1 MKWSNSVICLSL
13 ISSLLASSCSNN
25 SSSNKKSFLT
35 KISLNIAELFST
47 RQQSPTSYVGLI
59 QLHSPAL
66 LASAKI
72 VNGKAIIDEE
82 SKNTINS
89 EHENAIDAL
98 KNLSPNIVI
107 LGEYKMV
114 LNAISFVAPSELAEK
129 ISKLEG
135 VEKVEASSNFERPV
149 TMSSEETS
157 TSKTILGDGI
167 DVHNTITFLGADKL
181 HQLGITGKG
190 MRIGIIDTGIDYTH
204 SMFKGPGKKEIYE
217 SINPATANEFFPN
230 DLIIGGK
237 DFVGSDFA
245 PSSEDPE
252 KRIPKPDSN
261 PIDEAGHGTHVAGT
275 VAGAGD
281 NQNTY
286 SGVAPDAKL
295 YALKVFGKKGGTSD
309 IVVIQALEYAADPS
323 ESLNP
328 NQRLDVVNLSLGGGF
343 GKPKVLYTEAVKNL
357 TRGGTV
363 VVASAGNSGDN
374 PYIVGAP
381 STSEQ
386 AISVA
391 ASVDDM
397 SQNIAFDAGEFA
409 IGNSTKLIEIVE
421 GNVTLPS
428 RDSHVKES
436 LVYLGNGKDPI
447 ADEVKNAVKGKIAL
461 MDRGVISFAEKFTL
475 AESLGAAGVIMA
487 NNQEGSPIKMG
498 GDKKF
503 NFPAVMISK
512 ALGEE
517 IKLALK
523 NSEPVVFDFSSDKV
537 IKHEELVDTITG
549 FSSRGPRSIDSL
561 IKPEIA
567 APGSNVISAQV
578 GSGTLGVK
586 LSGTS
591 MAGPHMAGVMT
602 LLKQAFP
609 NLTVE
614 QLKAKILNHSKI
626 LMKDNVHV
634 PVSLQGAGRVQIENA
649 FQSPFIIMPATLSLG
664 EVSVSS
670 NKTIAKTL
678 TIYNSSN
685 SDIVLTS
692 KAIKSK
698 NVSVSLPGSFKVKA
712 NGSTKVT
719 VSFTLLRAKDDQNNI
734 ESDGFVQFISGDG
747 KFKMNVP
754 FLAVLNKV
762 TNIEASD
769 FVTMTNSS
777 DDKAGSEVRLTLTNK
792 GQNSGDALIFNLL
805 GIDERKIVA
814 APLSL
819 SKSKSCDLEAA
830 GLRIVEKTIDGEN
843 KKFLQVGIKLYDS
856 LTMWQPC
863 DISMQIDTD
872 HDDVADLELVGIK
885 ANYVSGIPGDGFTS
899 LLLDAKAAR
908 EVRKDFELNPA
919 NNKENYSA
927 AVISQSE
934 MKYYNHGSVA
944 VVEADLSKIET
955 NKKGMVRIKLAV
967 SNLETDSDDFLDDH
981 AENWKAINLSENSFA
996 FYDMP
1001 EAVSVNAN
1009 DLEKVSMRRGA
1020 GKARLLILY
1029 PHNAPAIND
1038 LTNDRQAQIL
1048 TEKLLP

>member
-13 ISSLLASSCSNN
+13 LTSLLASSCSNN
-25 SSSNKKSFLT
+25 SSQNKKSFLSNLT
-35 KISLNIAELFST
+35 LNIAEFISN
-47 RQQSPTSYVGLI
+47 RQQTPTTYVGLI

-72 VNGKAIIDEE
+72 VNGKALIDEE
-82 SKNTINS
+82 AKNTINT
-89 EHENAIDAL
+89 EHENAIESL
-98 KNLSPNIVI
+98 KNLSPNILI
-107 LGEYKMV
+107 IGEYKMV

-135 VEKVEASSNFERPV
+135 VEKIEASSNFERPV
-149 TMSSEETS
+149 TMTLDDSNTS
-157 TSKTILGDGI
+157 RTLPGDGI

-181 HQLGITGKG
+181 HKLGLAGKG
-190 MRIGIIDTGIDYTH
+190 MKIGIIDTGIDYTH

-217 SINPATANEFFPN
+217 SINPTSPNEFFPN
-230 DLIIGGK
+230 DLIVGGK

-245 PSSEDPE
+245 PSSEEAD

-275 VAGAGD
+275 VSGAGD

-286 SGVAPDAKL
+286 SGVAPEAKL

-328 NQRLDVVNLSLGGGF
+328 AQRLDVVNLSLGGGF
-343 GKPKVLYTEAVKNL
+343 GKPKVLYSEAVKNL

-397 SQNIAFDAGEFA
+397 SQNIAFDAGEIA
-409 IGNSTKLIEIVE
+409 IGNVSKLIEIVE
-421 GNVTLPS
+421 GNVTIPARES
-428 RDSHVKES
+428 RVKES
-436 LVYLGNGKDPI
+436 LVHLGNGKDPI
-447 ADEVKNAVKGKIAL
+447 SDEVKNAVKGKIAL
-461 MDRGVISFAEKFTL
+461 MDRGVISFAEKFAV
-475 AESLGAAGVIMA
+475 AESLGAIGVIMI
-487 NNQEGSPIKMG
+487 NNQEGASIKMG

-523 NSEPVVFDFSSDKV
+523 NAETVVFDFSSDKV
-537 IKHEELVDTITG
+537 IKHEELVDTITS

-567 APGSNVISAQV
+567 APGSNVISAQMGLGV
-578 GSGTLGVK
+578 QGVK

-591 MAGPHMAGVMT
+591 MAGPHMAGVMA

-609 NLTVE
+609 NLSVE

-649 FQSPFIIMPATLSLG
+649 YQSPFIIMPATLSLG

-670 NKTIAKTL
+670 NKTVAKTI

-685 SDIVLTS
+685 ADIVLTS
-692 KAIKSK
+692 KALKSK

-762 TNIEASD
+762 TSIEASD

-777 DDKAGSEVRLTLTNK
+777 DDKAGSEVRITLTNK
-792 GQNSGDALIFNLL
+792 GQNAGDALLFNLL
-805 GIDERKIVA
+805 GIDERKTVA
-814 APLSL
+814 GPLKL

-830 GLRIVEKTIDGEN
+830 GLRIIEKNVDGES
-843 KKFLQVGIKLYDS
+843 KKFLQVGIKLYDV

-872 HDDVADLELVGIK
+872 HDDIADLELLGIK
-885 ANYVSGIPGDGFTS
+885 ANYVSGIPGEGFTS
-899 LLLDAKAAR
+899 LLLDAKAVR
-908 EVRKDFELNPA
+908 EVRKDYELNPTS
-919 NNKENYSA
+919 NKENYSA
-927 AVISQSE
+927 ALISQSE

-955 NKKGMVRIKLAV
+955 NKKGLVRIKLAV
-967 SNLETDSDDFLDDH
+967 SNLETDSDDFLDNQS
-981 AENWKAINLSENSFA
+981 ESWKSINLSENSFT

-1001 EAVSVNAN
+1001 ETVTVNAN
-1009 DLEKVSMRRGA
+1009 DLEKISMRRGA
-1020 GKARLLILY
+1020 GKSRLLILY
-1029 PHNAPAIND
+1029 PHNAPAVND
-1038 LTNDRQAQIL
+1038 VTNDRQAQIL
-1048 TEKLLP
+1048 SEKLLP